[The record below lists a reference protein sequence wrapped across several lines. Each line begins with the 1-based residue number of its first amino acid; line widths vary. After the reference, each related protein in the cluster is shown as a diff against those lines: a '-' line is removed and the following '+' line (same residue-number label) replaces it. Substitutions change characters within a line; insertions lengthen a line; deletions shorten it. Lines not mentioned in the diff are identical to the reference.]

1 MDYKTILVHVD
12 DSAHVDARIE
22 VAATLAVS
30 NGAHL
35 IGAALTGVS
44 RFIEQAVAANP
55 YDPAI
60 TPYLDTLKSR
70 AIGALDRFEES
81 ALRHGVV
88 SMERRLLDDV
98 TTADIARQARYC
110 DIAIVGQSDPGEYMT
125 TVGKDFP
132 EHVAVGSGTPVLIV
146 PFARNF
152 PKVGSRIL
160 VAWNGS
166 REAKHALQGALPL
179 LKYAKAVTV
188 VIFNPGDGPDR
199 HGGQPATDVTQ
210 YLSRHGVTASLRTQ
224 TVAPGEIGNAL
235 LSIVAEASFDLLV
248 MGCYGHSRFRE
259 LLLGGV
265 TRAILAS
272 MTLPVLMSH

>member
-1 MDYKTILVHVD
+1 MEYKTVLVHVD
-12 DSAHVDARIE
+12 DSRRADARIE
-22 VAATLAVS
+22 IATSIAVA

-35 IGAALTGVS
+35 IGGALTGVS

-60 TPYLDTLKSR
+60 APYLDTLR
-70 AIGALDRFEES
+70 ARATLTLERFEEK
-81 ALRHGVV
+81 ARRHGALSV
-88 SMERRLLDDV
+88 ERRVLDDEA
-98 TTADIARQARYC
+98 TGGFALQARYC
-110 DIAIVGQSDPGEYMT
+110 DIAIVGQSDPGETMPS
-125 TVGKDFP
+125 VGTDFP
-132 EHVAVGSGTPVLIV
+132 EYVAVGSGTPVLIV
-146 PFARNF
+146 PFARDF
-152 PKVGSRIL
+152 PTIGSRIL

-179 LKYAKAVTV
+179 LKNADAVSVLVFTTEEGV
-188 VIFNPGDGPDR
+188 EG

-210 YLSRHGVTASLRTQ
+210 YLARHGVAASMRTEKA
-224 TVAPGEIGNAL
+224 APGEISKAL
-235 LSIVAEASFDLLV
+235 LSLAAEGRFDLLV